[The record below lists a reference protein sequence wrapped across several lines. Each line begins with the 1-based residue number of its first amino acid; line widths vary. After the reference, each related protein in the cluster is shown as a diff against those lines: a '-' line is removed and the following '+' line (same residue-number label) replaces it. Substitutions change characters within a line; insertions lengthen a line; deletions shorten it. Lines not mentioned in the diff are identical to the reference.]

1 MSMLKEICYVL
12 EHAYM
17 YDVLG
22 DIFQDVCPASWL
34 LRWGNFPQV
43 EVGHGCDIVVLHLS
57 QRCWHKC
64 LLQLNI
70 SILKQKFI

>member
-34 LRWGNFPQV
+34 LRCGNFPQV
-43 EVGHGCDIVVLHLS
+43 EVGHGCDVVVLHLS

-70 SILKQKFI
+70 SILKQNFI